1 MVISLNKYQKKLDLA
16 YETVNDNNKRGSWKK
31 RGEVRKIS

>member
-16 YETVNDNNKRGSWKK
+16 YETVNDNNKRGELEKAW
-31 RGEVRKIS
+31 EVRKIS